1 MPRTNISRL
10 PGKQNGAWERRGAE
24 YLVARLLKLAYACG
38 ICRAWQLQGLGELDE
53 LKTVIKAWG
62 RI

>member
-1 MPRTNISRL
+1 MECP
-10 PGKQNGAWERRGAE
+10 PGEQNGAWERRRAE

-38 ICRAWQLQGLGELDE
+38 FCRAWRIQGQILSEMDE
-53 LKTVIKAWG
+53 LETVIKAWG